1 MNSIYR
7 FQDREMH
14 ESQEQSH
21 LVGKTGIFL
30 VPTTKEDTINIIDL
44 SIFLIFCFLLQ
55 NKNIIRLT
63 KTTFISTIA
72 YFCPVINIKKLEI
85 R

>member
-44 SIFLIFCFLLQ
+44 SIFFLFFVFYY
-55 NKNIIRLT
+55 KI
-63 KTTFISTIA
+63 KTLLDLPKLLSFQSLRTFA
-72 YFCPVINIKKLEI
+72 L
-85 R
+85 